1 MDLKKCDIT
10 LQPSQI
16 GTLRTIGEVASEL
29 GERCYL
35 VGGAVRDCLLGKPNK
50 DLDIVCSNSER
61 VVTELASRL
70 EKQTG
75 KKPTVATFK
84 KFGTHQIKMLG
95 EEVEFV
101 DPRKETYA
109 YQSIKPEV
117 SKGDFADDAMRRD
130 FTVNAL
136 YLGIQKDDWMKVV
149 DLTGKGVE
157 DLKNN
162 LLRTPLDPE
171 VTFRDDPTRLLR
183 LSRFNACKGFDIDP
197 TTKNTAKKSSPEVKR
212 VPFETI
218 KQLLENSITCNGY
231 IRSLDELG
239 LLKLIVPEFD
249 LLKGLKQGPH
259 HKYDA
264 GEHTLRVVDDLPKE
278 YKIRLAG
285 LLHDLG
291 KYDTQQAF
299 LNLHGHEEYSTNKA
313 LEIAD
318 RLKLSNDDKKYV
330 VHIVEHHMD
339 LLNLMN
345 SFNDKNIP
353 SGRAIRTFMSKN
365 EGYEYDLIEFARAD
379 ITATGFPRT
388 EDHRK
393 LDIIKSLIRDEKARM
408 GEKPFKLQIT
418 GKDVM
423 DILGIKEGVA
433 VGKTLSM
440 LKDKVIEGSVENKRE
455 DLLRS
460 LKAMKVSK

>member
-1 MDLKKCDIT
+1 MDLKKCDRT

-16 GTLRTIGEVASEL
+16 GTLRAIGEVASEL

-117 SKGDFADDAMRRD
+117 SKGDFTDDAMRRD

-149 DLTGKGVE
+149 DLTGKGME
-157 DLKNN
+157 DLKSN

-183 LSRFNACKGFDIDP
+183 LSRFNACKGFDIEP
-197 TTKNTAKKSSPEVKR
+197 TTKATAKKSSPEVKR

-218 KQLLENSITCNGY
+218 KQLLEDSITCNGY
-231 IRSLDELG
+231 VRSLDELG
-239 LLKLIVPEFD
+239 FLKLIVPEFD
-249 LLKGLKQGPH
+249 LLKGLNQGPH
-259 HKYDA
+259 HRYDA
-264 GEHTLRVVDDLPKE
+264 AEHTLKVIDALPKD
-278 YKIRLAG
+278 YKMRLVG

-291 KYDTQQAF
+291 KYDANKAF
-299 LNLHGHEEYSTNKA
+299 FNLHGHEEYSTNKA
-313 LEIAD
+313 IEIAD
-318 RLKLSNDDKKYV
+318 RLKLSNEDKKYITHMV
-330 VHIVEHHMD
+330 QHHMD
-339 LLNLMN
+339 LLHLMN
-345 SFNDKNIP
+345 EVKPEINKKP
-353 SGRAIRTFMSKN
+353 STKALRTFMNKN
-365 EGYEYDLIEFARAD
+365 EGYENDLIEFAHAD
-379 ITATGFPRT
+379 IEATGYPRQD
-388 EDHRK
+388 DHRK
-393 LDIIKSLIRDEKARM
+393 LDIIQTLIRDEKAKM
-408 GEKPFKLQIT
+408 GEKPFKLQIS

-423 DILGIKEGVA
+423 DALGIKEGME
-433 VGKTLSM
+433 VGKALSA
-440 LKDKVIEGSVENKRE
+440 LKDKVIEGSIENKRE

-460 LKAMKVSK
+460 LKDLKK